1 MYRQPTPREV
11 LGTTAAE
18 IGKHLQASRCLVAVG
33 APGEGAPA
41 TAEYFAPGLSGVGAG
56 KISTIAGMVAKV
68 APDSLGG
75 VELQAA
81 TLPALRDLGLESA
94 LGVMLTDKET
104 QAPSGAL
111 LIGDVRA
118 RRWKPNESF
127 FLQAVGDQLVLSVN
141 HTRLRSL
148 VRSLAVADEKTG
160 LLSRGAYID
169 CLLVESNRARAQNTP
184 ISLIVLHVDRGGEL
198 LRQHGDAAL
207 DHYIEQLARGLSSA
221 IRQTDV
227 AVKYTAWSL
236 VFILPDTSLEN
247 ARSLAEKLRQTAASV
262 RPSWG
267 TPELTISAVVA
278 EASSRPGDE
287 TEDRVTEWINRA
299 DAGWKMR
306 GSAAGIHWW
315 RWEHPDRTVRSV
327 SVCMKHPC
335 ARNDSRAFRSTVC
348 EPNAANSRHLRGAPK
363 PGLFGYHT
371 RGKIRNLI
379 TGKLWLT
386 IICCS
391 K

>member
-33 APGEGAPA
+33 APGEGTPA

-221 IRQTDV
+221 IRQTDI

-247 ARSLAEKLRQTAASV
+247 ARSLAEKLRHTAASV

-299 DAGWKMR
+299 DAGLEDARQR
-306 GSAAGIHWW
+306 GGNTLVALGT
-315 RWEHPDRTVRSV
+315 P
-327 SVCMKHPC
+327 
-335 ARNDSRAFRSTVC
+335 
-348 EPNAANSRHLRGAPK
+348 
-363 PGLFGYHT
+363 
-371 RGKIRNLI
+371 
-379 TGKLWLT
+379 
-386 IICCS
+386 
-391 K
+391 